1 MKHKSK
7 YTIAK
12 LKKLAEKNLV
22 QFQESDKEEFF
33 TLERFDYEQDC
44 LAVYCKEHPYWV
56 FFDECTFFVLE
67 KVKVKLN

>member
-12 LKKLAEKNLV
+12 LQKLAKKNLV

-33 TLERFDYEQDC
+33 TLERIDYDENC
-44 LAVYCKEHPYWV
+44 LVVYCKEHPYWV
-56 FFDECTFFVLE
+56 YFDECEFFVLE